1 MKYCKKCGILYVTD
15 VCPKCGIEE
24 PKDQPEPEVPDK
36 KTLTRQWIGL
46 IVGIPLFI
54 MCGFVHS
61 IADAFYY
68 TLALDLG
75 EWTGQ
80 TLVVYLASIIGNFIG
95 CNLYRTMQ
103 LAAPKTKQ

>member
-54 MCGFVHS
+54 MA
-61 IADAFYY
+61 IY
-68 TLALDLG
+68 
-75 EWTGQ
+75 
-80 TLVVYLASIIGNFIG
+80 VVIYM
-95 CNLYRTMQ
+95 LYAQ
-103 LAAPKTKQ
+103 GK